1 VISDKRK
8 QLGRYHIEAEL
19 GRGAMGVVY
28 KAHDPMLDRT
38 VALKTIAL
46 DEAAHDREEYQ
57 ARFFQEA
64 KAVARLNH
72 PAVIT
77 IYDFGEE
84 DALAYMAMELLGG
97 SELSARLAQGQPSI
111 REAVAIAEQV
121 AEGLA
126 FAHDGGV
133 VHRDI
138 KPGNIM
144 LLPRGRVK
152 IMDFGIARL
161 KLSDVATQVGTRL
174 GTPRYMSPEQVAGG
188 ALDHRTD
195 IFSLGIVL
203 YEMLTGARLFH
214 GEDLTHVMHSVATFE
229 PPPPSRINP
238 EVTPLLDLV
247 VKRALEKKPDARY
260 ASAWEMVDDLRH
272 CLQEL
277 PPSPSMP
284 PSAADGTVGAV
295 GAGAPD
301 EAASDKTIVLK
312 PPTDGALTVRRLN
325 AEADTQSR
333 LARLTLSRRFDSA
346 AGLGRLQTPAAR
358 DRQALAR
365 VPRPPGLL
373 RRLRHDRDLAWL
385 TLAVGLVTL
394 IAGAVALS

>member
-1 VISDKRK
+1 LTTSKSKRK
-8 QLGRYHIEAEL
+8 QLGRYRIDAEL

-46 DEAAHDREEYQ
+46 DDAAQDREEYQ

-97 SELSARLAQGQPSI
+97 SELNARLAQGPLSV

-121 AEGLA
+121 AEGLD
-126 FAHDGGV
+126 FAHDSGV
-133 VHRDI
+133 IHRDI

-161 KLSDVATQVGTRL
+161 KLSDLATQVGTRL
-174 GTPRYMSPEQVAGG
+174 GTPRYMSPEQVGGG
-188 ALDHRTD
+188 ALDQRTD

-203 YEMLTGARLFH
+203 YEMLTGAKLFH
-214 GEDLTHVMHSVATFE
+214 GDDLTQVMHSVANLE

-238 EVTPLLDLV
+238 EVPPLLDLV
-247 VKRALEKKPDARY
+247 VKRALEKKPAARY
-260 ASAWEMVDDLRH
+260 ANAWEMVDDLRH

-277 PPSPSMP
+277 ASSQPAQQHGADSVASANAQDDDVGDKTVVLNASM
-284 PSAADGTVGAV
+284 DGT
-295 GAGAPD
+295 
-301 EAASDKTIVLK
+301 
-312 PPTDGALTVRRLN
+312 LTLRRLN
-325 AEADTQSR
+325 AQADPQNR
-333 LARLTLSRRFDSA
+333 LALSRRFDSA
-346 AGLGRLQTPAAR
+346 EGLVRVQAPLTR
-358 DRQALAR
+358 DRQWLAR
-365 VPRPPGLL
+365 VPRPPGML
-373 RRLRHDRDLAWL
+373 RRLRHDHDLAWL
-385 TLAVGLVTL
+385 TLTIGLAML
-394 IAGAVALS
+394 IAGALALS

>member
-1 VISDKRK
+1 MISDKRK

-97 SELSARLAQGQPSI
+97 SELSVRLAEGQPSI

-126 FAHDGGV
+126 FAHDSGV
-133 VHRDI
+133 IHRDI
-138 KPGNIM
+138 KPGNVM

-174 GTPRYMSPEQVAGG
+174 GTPRYMSPEQVGGG

-214 GEDLTHVMHSVATFE
+214 GEDLTQVMHSVATFE

-238 EVTPLLDLV
+238 QVTPLLDLV

-277 PPSPSMP
+277 APAPPAQADGADSVASESAPEQQ
-284 PSAADGTVGAV
+284 AADKTV
-295 GAGAPD
+295 
-301 EAASDKTIVLK
+301 VLK
-312 PPTDGALTVRRLN
+312 PPTDATLTVRRLN

-333 LARLTLSRRFDSA
+333 LARLALSRRFDSA
-346 AGLGRLQTPAAR
+346 AASVRLQAPVPR
-358 DRQALAR
+358 DRQKLAR

-385 TLAVGLVTL
+385 TLTVGLVTL
-394 IAGAVALS
+394 IAGVLALS